1 MVKKHR
7 NLERRTLVKLLLEA
21 SPATRLNPCNFS
33 KVGDYCFSLQTLLF
47 LLIFGTCMYDF
58 CVLEVMDDMR
68 LSNGVIWTDLCG
80 KELV

>member
-1 MVKKHR
+1 MVKKPR
-7 NLERRTLVKLLLEA
+7 NLEHRRLVKLLLKA
-21 SPATRLNPCNFS
+21 SAATRLNPCNFS

-68 LSNGVIWTDLCG
+68 LPFGVIWTDLCG